1 MPSKLVFGTNHINKE
16 MYGVSLLVFA
26 GFCLMAHA
34 EIYDPMN
41 IFCGSL
47 NCYDI
52 LNLNRSSSFQE
63 IRKSFRQLS
72 LTKHPDKSKNDNAT
86 EVYRLIT
93 KAYKVVGTNE
103 SRVLFD
109 YYLDHP
115 RDYFKVSG
123 HHYVKAVPKSNV
135 FVVVLGA
142 LLLISWFFHVVQY
155 QRWEKASTYLKHAT
169 LNNLALK
176 NGGTKETAAMY
187 NQAVAKYEDH
197 CAKSMFSFN
206 IYSYPSNLN
215 FFLFL

>member
-1 MPSKLVFGTNHINKE
+1 
-16 MYGVSLLVFA
+16 
-26 GFCLMAHA
+26 MAQA

-47 NCYDI
+47 NCYEI
-52 LNLNRSSSFQE
+52 LGLNRSSSFQE
-63 IRKSFRQLS
+63 IKKSFRTLS

-123 HHYVKAVPKSNV
+123 HHYVRAAPKSNV
-135 FVVVLGA
+135 YIVIFGT

-155 QRWEKASTYLKHAT
+155 QRWEKAQAYFKHAT
-169 LNNLALK
+169 FNNLALK

-187 NQAVAKYEDH
+187 NRAVAQYEEH
-197 CAKSMFSFN
+197 CAKCKLS
-206 IYSYPSNLN
+206 
-215 FFLFL
+215 